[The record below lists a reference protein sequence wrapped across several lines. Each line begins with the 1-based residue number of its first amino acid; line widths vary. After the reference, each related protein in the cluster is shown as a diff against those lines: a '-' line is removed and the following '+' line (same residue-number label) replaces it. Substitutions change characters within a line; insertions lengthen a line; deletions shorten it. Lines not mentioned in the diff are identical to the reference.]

1 MRSAAELSPRQAEI
15 LFRNAVPASVSTDSA
30 VIVFRQSGC

>member
-15 LFRNAVPASVSTDSA
+15 LFRNAVPCLC
-30 VIVFRQSGC
+30 FY